1 MLVKKNVAVFAIAPL
16 NHMMS
21 TTPRLTQGC
30 LFLPASG
37 LSKTHKPHIGQRD
50 FHQPVRLFM
59 DQSAPVYGSKCVFI
73 AASTTEGSERRW

>member
-1 MLVKKNVAVFAIAPL
+1 MRVEKNVAVFAIAPL
-16 NHMMS
+16 NYVMS

-37 LSKTHKPHIGQRD
+37 LSKNHKPHIVQRD
-50 FHQPVRLFM
+50 FHQRVRLFI
-59 DQSAPVYGSKCVFI
+59 DQSASFYGSKCGFI